1 MARPGRLYN
10 QRVLFSATPMAH
22 IIPEGWQALQATGA
36 AQREIETLALLAN
49 ALSDRYTVYH
59 GVHWTRVNQGHALVG
74 EIDFA
79 IVNPAGNLLLIEQK
93 SGYLSET
100 PEGLAK
106 QYDKKEKRVS
116 VQMTRSVE
124 ALRARL
130 HQYCPSDKPLL
141 DSLLYCPDYH
151 VKQPGTAGIDPARI
165 VDARRR
171 EHLARIICTLL
182 PEDAPAAPLADEV
195 HRFLRNEL
203 RLVADVAT
211 VTGQARTL
219 YTRLSGGLAEWARCI
234 ECEPFRL
241 RVIGTA
247 GSGKTQLALN
257 VLQDAVKAGRR
268 PLYVCYNRPLA
279 DHVALIAPAGSTV
292 ATYHQLCDRIL
303 RSAGEVP
310 DFSRPGAF
318 QMLETFMA
326 SYRPDAGWQFDEII
340 IDEGQD
346 FQPAWRDALL
356 KLLKPNGRCWWLED
370 PMQNLYG
377 RPPVELPG
385 WVVLRAQTNYRTPRH
400 ILGTLQR
407 LLGPQQR
414 VESGSPLDGS
424 EVDILTYSDHA
435 DLMDKTKTA
444 ITRGL
449 GAGFKKDMIAVV
461 TFRGREHSRFTPLD
475 RLGPHAIKAFTG
487 QYDLLSS
494 PVYSSG
500 DLFIE
505 SVHRFKGQS
514 APCIVF
520 TEIDFDALDAA
531 ALNKLFVGMTRATMK
546 LVMVVSERAAHTLIG
561 RLNASTAPA
570 PAP

>member
-1 MARPGRLYN
+1 
-10 QRVLFSATPMAH
+10 MAH
-22 IIPEGWQALQATGA
+22 IIPEGWQALEATGA
-36 AQREIETLALLAN
+36 AQREIETLALLA
-49 ALSDRYTVYH
+49 AGLPDAYTVYH
-59 GVHWTRVNQGHALVG
+59 GVHWTRVNHGHALVG

-79 IVNPAGNLLLIEQK
+79 IVNPAGDLLLIEQK
-93 SGYLSET
+93 SGFLSET

-106 QYDKKEKRVS
+106 QYDKHEKLVAA
-116 VQMTRSVE
+116 QMTRSAE
-124 ALRARL
+124 ALRNRL
-130 HQYCPSDKPLL
+130 NKYCTADKPRQ
-141 DSLLYCPDYH
+141 DSLLYCPDYQI
-151 VKQPGTAGIDPARI
+151 KQPGTAGIDPARI
-165 VDARRR
+165 VDASKRG
-171 EHLARIICTLL
+171 HLIHIIRTLL
-182 PEDAPAAPLADEV
+182 PGDTPATKVADEV

-203 RLVADVAT
+203 RLVPDVAT
-211 VTGQARTL
+211 VAGQARTL

-257 VLQDAVKAGRR
+257 VLQDAVAAGRR

-279 DHVALIAPAGSTV
+279 DHIALIAPAGSTV

-303 RSAGEVP
+303 RSTGQMP

-318 QMLETFMA
+318 QALEEFMSGYQPEA
-326 SYRPDAGWQFDEII
+326 PWQFNEVV

-356 KLLKPNGRCWWLED
+356 KLLLLPDGRAWWLED

-385 WVVLRAQTNYRTPRH
+385 WVVLRAQTNYRTPRD
-400 ILGTLQR
+400 ILGYLQR
-407 LLGPQQR
+407 LVGSEQSI
-414 VESGSPLDGS
+414 ECGSPLDGS
-424 EVDILTYSDHA
+424 DVEILTYDGHA
-435 DLMDKTKTA
+435 DLMDKTKTG

-461 TFRGREHSRFTPLD
+461 TYRGREHSAFTPLD
-475 RLGPHAIKAFTG
+475 KLGPHALKAFSSR
-487 QYDLLSS
+487 YDLLGS
-494 PVYSSG
+494 PLYSEG
-500 DLFIE
+500 ELFID

-520 TEIDFDALDAA
+520 TEIDFEELDEA
-531 ALNKLFVGMTRATMK
+531 ALRKLFVGMTRATMK
-546 LVMVVSERAAHTLIG
+546 LVMVVSERAASKMLDGLTDRFH
-561 RLNASTAPA
+561 RNTAA
-570 PAP
+570 ATKTDSV